1 VDIAAALRA
10 FGAVFPAELPDKTMI
25 ATIVLVAHHRRALP
39 VWCGAAAAFTVH
51 VTLAVL
57 AGQLLRSLPSTA
69 VSLATAV
76 LFAVGAVLLWRG
88 ARDDSDLDA
97 DSVDPGSPGDSTS
110 PAPSLGTTPTTSLAA
125 FAGSFGVV
133 MLAEAGDLTQLA
145 TAGLAASSGA
155 PLAVAVGALA
165 ALWLV
170 AGLAVVAGRQ
180 LTAVLPLHQ
189 LRRAAAVVFAVLA
202 VVALLTVVR

>member
-51 VTLAVL
+51 VTLAVM
-57 AGQLLRSLPSTA
+57 AGQVLRTLPSTA

-88 ARDDSDLDA
+88 ATEDTDLGADGDARADRDQPD
-97 DSVDPGSPGDSTS
+97 GDSTS
-110 PAPSLGTTPTTSLAA
+110 SASTSLAA

-155 PLAVAVGALA
+155 PLAVGLGALA

-180 LTAVLPLHQ
+180 LTAILPVHQ
-189 LRRAAAVVFAVLA
+189 LRRIAAVVFAVLA
-202 VVALLTVVR
+202 VVALLSAVR